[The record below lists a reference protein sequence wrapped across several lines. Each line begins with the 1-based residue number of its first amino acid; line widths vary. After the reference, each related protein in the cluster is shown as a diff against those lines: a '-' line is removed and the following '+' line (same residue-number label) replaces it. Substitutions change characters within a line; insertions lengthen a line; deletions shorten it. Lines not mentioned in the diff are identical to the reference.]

1 MRHPRSIRKT
11 WREGESHL
19 KSQKITKLKD
29 GAYISE
35 SKKHPFIYEMKKNAT
50 LYLMCVPAL
59 IFMLLFNFVP
69 LPGIWMAFTKYDLL
83 DGIFGSKF
91 VGLKNFEYFFFGTGM
106 GPKVI
111 WNTLYINFWGLILGL
126 IFPITIAILFNEIQS
141 KRFKQFTQ
149 SMMFFP
155 YFVSWVV
162 VGALI
167 YGLFATDV
175 GVVNQVLQT
184 FGLEPIRWYAE
195 PKYWKT
201 ILIIANVW
209 KWCGYNSITYMAA
222 MSGFDTTLYEAAKVD
237 GANKFQQIWYLTL
250 PMLKPTA
257 VILTLMSVG
266 RIFFGDFG
274 MIYGIIHDNPVLG
287 NEVAVIDTYV
297 YSAAR
302 SLGYSYST
310 AIGLFQSVMGLVLVT
325 LCNKLAK
332 KINDGE
338 GLF

>member
-1 MRHPRSIRKT
+1 MIKAKKQKDVT
-11 WREGESHL
+11 AGGGYIGEA
-19 KSQKITKLKD
+19 QRR
-29 GAYISE
+29 
-35 SKKHPFIYEMKKNAT
+35 PFLHEMKKNYT
-50 LYLMCVPAL
+50 LYLMCVPGL
-59 IFMLLFNFVP
+59 LFMILFNFIP
-69 LPGIWMAFTKYDLL
+69 MPGLWMAFTKYDLL
-83 DGIFGSKF
+83 DGIFGSEF

-106 GPKVI
+106 GPKTI

-126 IFPITIAILFNEIQS
+126 IVPITLAILFNEIQS

-175 GVVNQVLQT
+175 GVVNKILVALGQDPV
-184 FGLEPIRWYAE
+184 RWYAE
-195 PKYWKT
+195 PQHWKP

-209 KWCGYNSITYMAA
+209 KWSGYNSIVYMAA
-222 MSGFDTTLYEAAKVD
+222 MSGFDASLYEAAKVD
-237 GANKFQQIWYLTL
+237 GASKIQQIWYLTI
-250 PMLKPTA
+250 PMLKSTA

-274 MIYGIIHDNPVLG
+274 MIYGIIGNNPVIG

-297 YSAAR
+297 YSSMR

-310 AIGLFQSVMGLVLVT
+310 AIGLFQSVMGLILVT
-325 LCNKLAK
+325 LCNKVAK
-332 KINDGE
+332 KINEGE

>member
-1 MRHPRSIRKT
+1 MIKAKKQKEVT
-11 WREGESHL
+11 TNGGYIGEA
-19 KSQKITKLKD
+19 QRR
-29 GAYISE
+29 
-35 SKKHPFIYEMKKNAT
+35 PFIHEMKKNYT
-50 LYLMCVPAL
+50 LYLMCVPGL
-59 IFMLLFNFVP
+59 LFMILFNFIP
-69 LPGIWMAFTKYDLL
+69 MPGLWMAFTKYDLL
-83 DGIFGSKF
+83 DGIFGSEF

-106 GPKVI
+106 GPKTI

-126 IFPITIAILFNEIQS
+126 IVPITLAILFNEIQS

-167 YGLFATDV
+167 YGLFSTDV
-175 GVVNQVLQT
+175 GVINKVLEAM
-184 FGLEPIRWYAE
+184 GKDPVRWYAE
-195 PKYWKT
+195 PQHWKP

-209 KWCGYNSITYMAA
+209 KWSGYNSIVYMAA
-222 MSGFDTTLYEAAKVD
+222 MSGFDASLYEAAKVD
-237 GANKFQQIWYLTL
+237 GASKIQQIWYLTI
-250 PMLKPTA
+250 PMLKSTA

-274 MIYGIIHDNPVLG
+274 MIYGIIGNNPVIG

-297 YSAAR
+297 YSSMR

-310 AIGLFQSVMGLVLVT
+310 AIGLFQSVMGLILVT
-325 LCNKLAK
+325 LCNKVAK
-332 KINDGE
+332 KINEGE

>member
-1 MRHPRSIRKT
+1 MIKGMKRKNVPNSGGYIGEAQRHPFL
-11 WREGESHL
+11 H
-19 KSQKITKLKD
+19 
-29 GAYISE
+29 
-35 SKKHPFIYEMKKNAT
+35 EMKKNYT
-50 LYLMCVPAL
+50 LYLMCVPAMV
-59 IFMLLFNFVP
+59 FMIMFNFIP
-69 LPGIWMAFTKYDLL
+69 MPGLWMAFTQYDLL

-106 GPKVI
+106 GPKTI

-126 IFPITIAILFNEIQS
+126 IVPITLAILFNEIQS

-175 GVVNQVLQT
+175 GIVNKVLESL
-184 FGLEPIRWYAE
+184 GKDPVRWYAE
-195 PKYWKT
+195 PQHWKP

-209 KWCGYNSITYMAA
+209 KWSGYNSIVYMAA
-222 MSGFDTTLYEAAKVD
+222 MSGFDASLYEAAKVD
-237 GANKFQQIWYLTL
+237 GASKLQQIWYLTI
-250 PMLKPTA
+250 PMLKSTA

-274 MIYGIIHDNPVLG
+274 MVYGIIGNNSVIA

-297 YSAAR
+297 YNSMR

>member
-1 MRHPRSIRKT
+1 MIKAKKQKDVT
-11 WREGESHL
+11 AGGGYIGEA
-19 KSQKITKLKD
+19 QRR
-29 GAYISE
+29 
-35 SKKHPFIYEMKKNAT
+35 PFLHEMKKNYT
-50 LYLMCVPAL
+50 LYLMCVPGL
-59 IFMLLFNFVP
+59 LFMILFNFIP
-69 LPGIWMAFTKYDLL
+69 MPGLWMAFTEYDLL

-106 GPKVI
+106 GPKTI

-126 IFPITIAILFNEIQS
+126 IVPITLAILFNEIQS

-175 GVVNQVLQT
+175 GVVNKILVSLGQDPV
-184 FGLEPIRWYAE
+184 RWYAE
-195 PKYWKT
+195 PQHWKP

-209 KWCGYNSITYMAA
+209 KWSGYNSIVYMAA
-222 MSGFDTTLYEAAKVD
+222 MSGFDASLYEAAKVD
-237 GANKFQQIWYLTL
+237 GASKIQQIWYLTI

-274 MIYGIIHDNPVLG
+274 MIYGIIGNNPVIG

-297 YSAAR
+297 YSSMR

-310 AIGLFQSVMGLVLVT
+310 AIGLFQSVMGLILVT
-325 LCNKLAK
+325 LCNKAAK
-332 KINDGE
+332 KINEGE